1 MWDWG
6 VLPAFQKTLW
16 GKPVT
21 NVINLQFQSQ
31 SPKTIFYLVH
41 TKFLSFKY
49 QMFYKNSKQNSW
61 SFKNYSIR
69 SVLTSLGCFLMTRY
83 SSKCFLFSNSCKAL
97 FHRYTVSAPSISKL
111 WIIFTFDV
119 LSIVCWPFESVKAH
133 SCSCEK
139 VFYFKVNQAMTELCY
154 LVQV

>member
-1 MWDWG
+1 M
-6 VLPAFQKTLW
+6 
-16 GKPVT
+16 T

-41 TKFLSFKY
+41 TKFLSFIY
-49 QMFYKNSKQNSW
+49 QMFYINSTQNSW

-83 SSKCFLFSNSCKAL
+83 SFTCFLFSTYCKAL
-97 FHRYTVSAPSISKL
+97 FHRYTVSAPSIFKL
-111 WIIFTFDV
+111 WIIFTFNV
-119 LSIVCWPFESVKAH
+119 LSIVYWPFESVKAH

-139 VFYFKVNQAMTELCY
+139 LFYFKVNQAMTELS
-154 LVQV
+154 LLK

>member
-49 QMFYKNSKQNSW
+49 QMFYKNSTQNSW

-83 SSKCFLFSNSCKAL
+83 SSKFFYFPLIAKLYSIDTLSL
-97 FHRYTVSAPSISKL
+97 LPPSPS
-111 WIIFTFDV
+111 
-119 LSIVCWPFESVKAH
+119 FESSSLSTSCLLSVGH
-133 SCSCEK
+133 SSLSRLIHVVVRKCFILK
-139 VFYFKVNQAMTELCY
+139 
-154 LVQV
+154 